1 MKRLLVTLSILAALG
16 AAAAGGVIYAGIY
29 DISATSQHL
38 APTYRIL
45 DLALRR
51 AIKRRA
57 ADIVVPPLDDPEMR
71 RRGLA
76 LFDRHCVQCH
86 GAPGV
91 AAEPFALGLKPAA
104 ANLAFTAREWPPA
117 EIFWTIQNGI
127 KMTGMPA
134 WKFRM
139 SDGDIWAT
147 VAFLRTLP
155 SLTPESYQAQAAS
168 AGGHEHTP
176 EPATSVPDP
185 RRGRIALQQYAC
197 VTCHSIPGLVGPD
210 TPVGP
215 PLDGIGSR
223 ASIAGAL
230 PNEPG
235 NLEHWLRHPQE
246 VSPHSAMP
254 DLGVTARDAAD
265 MAAYL
270 SQLR

>member
-1 MKRLLVTLSILAALG
+1 MKRLLITLSMLAALG
-16 AAAAGGVIYAGIY
+16 VSAAGAVIYLGVY
-29 DISATSQHL
+29 DISATTQHL
-38 APTYRIL
+38 APTYRL
-45 DLALRR
+45 LHLALRQ

-57 ADIVVPPLDDPEMR
+57 AEIVAPPLDDPQTH
-71 RRGLA
+71 RRGLV
-76 LFDRHCVQCH
+76 LFKEHCVQCH

-91 AAEPFALGLKPAA
+91 APEPFALGLNPAA
-104 ANLAFTAREWPPA
+104 ANLAFTARERSP
-117 EIFWTIQNGI
+117 EEMFWTIQNGI

-139 SDGDIWAT
+139 DERDIWAT

-155 SLTPESYQAQAAS
+155 SLSPQAYQALAARAGGPAHAS
-168 AGGHEHTP
+168 A
-176 EPATSVPDP
+176 PARAAPDA

-210 TPVGP
+210 APVGP

-223 ASIAGAL
+223 GSIAGAL

-235 NLEHWLRHPQE
+235 NLERWLRHPQE

-270 SQLR
+270 STR

>member
-1 MKRLLVTLSILAALG
+1 MKRLLVTLSVLAAL
-16 AAAAGGVIYAGIY
+16 AVATAGSIVYAGLY
-29 DISATSQHL
+29 DISATAQHL

-45 DLALRR
+45 DLALHQ
-51 AIKRRA
+51 AINRHA

-76 LFDRHCVQCH
+76 LFKQHCVQCH

-91 AAEPFALGLKPAA
+91 APEPFALGLKPAA
-104 ANLAFTAREWPPA
+104 ANLAYTAREWSPGA
-117 EIFWTIQNGI
+117 IFWTIQNGI

-139 SDGDIWAT
+139 SESDLWAT
-147 VAFLRTLP
+147 VAFVRTLP
-155 SLTPESYQAQAAS
+155 SLTPQEYQAQAAS
-168 AGGHEHTP
+168 VGEHGHTA
-176 EPATSVPDP
+176 EPATARPDP
-185 RRGRIALQQYAC
+185 QRGRIALQQYAC

-235 NLEHWLRHPQE
+235 NLERWLRHPQE

-270 SQLR
+270 STR